1 MNSQLLLT
9 VICDDR
15 PGIVE
20 KIAATVHAH
29 HGNWLESRLSRLSGK
44 FAGIVQIETNPDHE
58 ESLAHELL
66 ELRKSGISISAEK
79 IIAGHEEA
87 ASTDSEKAS
96 QQDQT
101 QNATTTLSTTY
112 HFSIAGNDRPG
123 IIREVSQAFSVRQ
136 INLENLNSRCTSM
149 PHVGTPLFEASGE
162 ISMPASTDIDELSKH
177 LDRISDEL
185 AIDIQL
191 EEFQS

>member
-1 MNSQLLLT
+1 MNIQLLLT

-44 FAGIVQIETNPDHE
+44 FAGIVQIETNPEHE
-58 ESLAHELL
+58 ESLTHELL
-66 ELRKSGISISAEK
+66 ELRNSGISIRVEK
-79 IIAGHEEA
+79 MVSDSGEA
-87 ASTDSEKAS
+87 ASKDSEKAS
-96 QQDQT
+96 QQNHDK
-101 QNATTTLSTTY
+101 NTTTTSSTTY

-136 INLENLNSRCTSM
+136 INLENLSSRCTSM
-149 PHVGTPLFEASGE
+149 PHVGTPLFEAAGE
-162 ISMPASTDIDELSKH
+162 ISVPTSTDIDELSKH

-191 EEFQS
+191 EEFLP